1 MSQQSQSQSPS
12 TSAESRQEEAA
23 AASVTKRENN
33 WVDAEIRLLIYL
45 WGDDQV
51 QSDLES
57 SCRNIVVYR
66 RIADRLNRAMNGRN
80 RSPRQDCRVSTSI
93 VTDSPRLLCARL
105 ERYMII
111 IALPIGAIFVVQC
124 RSIDELYEVNGLRHH
139 GVRRVRLSTSSLK
152 QLGWTVRVNLT
163 YTNLKRFSNNGLN
176 QIVIFHASV
185 NPAIVYHHLYYVGKL
200 H

>member
-1 MSQQSQSQSPS
+1 MSQQSQSQSSS

-33 WVDAEIRLLIYL
+33 W
-45 WGDDQV
+45 
-51 QSDLES
+51 S
-57 SCRNIVVYR
+57 
-66 RIADRLNRAMNGRN
+66 RIL
-80 RSPRQDCRVSTSI
+80 
-93 VTDSPRLLCARL
+93 PRLLCARL

-139 GVRRVRLSTSSLK
+139 GARRVRLSTSTLK
-152 QLGWTVRVNLT
+152 QLGCTVRVNPT
-163 YTNLKRFSNNGLN
+163 YTNPKSFSNNGLN

-185 NPAIVYHHLYYVGKL
+185 NPAYAAEKAAL